1 MVRRMPTYPKGLK
14 LQHTH
19 NMFDVESRIEI
30 EVISGYNVIIT
41 KIVNA
46 PHDWTGPG
54 RRAHGGASWV
64 LSSIRD
70 EIVCFADDKFYNW
83 EGRSQATTFNDAFNL
98 ITGYHKDPIW
108 KPL

>member
-19 NMFDVESRIEI
+19 TMFNVESRIEI
-30 EVISGYNVIIT
+30 EVIGGYDVIIT
-41 KIVNA
+41 KIINA
-46 PHDWTGPG
+46 PFSWTGPG
-54 RRAHGGASWV
+54 RRARGGASFMQ
-64 LSSIRD
+64 SSIRD
-70 EIVCFADDKFYNW
+70 EIIPSTDGKFYSW
-83 EGRSQATTFNDAFNL
+83 EGRSQPTTFNDAFNL